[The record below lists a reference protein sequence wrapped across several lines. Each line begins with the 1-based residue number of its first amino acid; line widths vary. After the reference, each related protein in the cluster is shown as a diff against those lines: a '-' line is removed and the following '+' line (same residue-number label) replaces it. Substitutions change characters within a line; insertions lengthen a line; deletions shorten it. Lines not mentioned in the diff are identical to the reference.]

1 MTQTS
6 PGAIAPAAGAL
17 GVPVVVDDLSKHFG
31 DVVAVDHLSFA
42 VQPGRV
48 TGFLGPNGAG
58 KTTTLRCLLGL
69 VAPTS
74 GSATIGGRTYHDIA
88 APTRTVG
95 SALEAT
101 GFHPGRSASNHLR
114 VLARAGG
121 LDEERVPHVL
131 GIVGLGDVGDRAVG
145 GFSLG
150 MRQRLQ
156 LAAALLGDPGV
167 LVLDEPANGL
177 DPEGI
182 AWLRAFL
189 RYLSGEGRTV
199 LVSSHVLSEVEQTV
213 DDVVIIAGGR
223 LVRACPLSELTTESG
238 HVVVRTPSPELLATA
253 VAAHSPAA
261 VLRPQEDGSVSV
273 EGLDPAVVGHL
284 AFANGVELHELRRA
298 TSDLEQIFL
307 SLTSSEGA
315 TA

>member
-1 MTQTS
+1 MTQTDV
-6 PGAIAPAAGAL
+6 ATAPSRTGDPIEVRGLSKRFGEVLA
-17 GVPVVVDDLSKHFG
+17 VDDLTF
-31 DVVAVDHLSFA
+31 DVE
-42 VQPGRV
+42 PGRV

-74 GSATIGGRTYHDIA
+74 GTATIGGRTYHDIHSPA
-88 APTRTVG
+88 LVVG

-101 GFHPGRSASNHLR
+101 GFHPGRNARNHLR
-114 VLARAGG
+114 VLARSSGIDERRVPVVLEQVGLADAGG
-121 LDEERVPHVL
+121 RS
-131 GIVGLGDVGDRAVG
+131 VG

-182 AWLRAFL
+182 AWLRSFL
-189 RYLSGEGRTV
+189 RYLAGEGRTV

-213 DDVVIIAGGR
+213 DDVVIISGGR
-223 LVRACPLSELTTESG
+223 LVRQCPLSELTDQVA
-238 HVVVRTPSPELLATA
+238 HVVVRTPTPDALRAALAERLPGAEVSATDDGSLTVSDA
-253 VAAHSPAA
+253 LPAQVGGVAHSA
-261 VLRPQEDGSVSV
+261 
-273 EGLDPAVVGHL
+273 
-284 AFANGVELHELRRA
+284 GVELHELRA
-298 TSDLEQIFL
+298 ASSDLEQVFL
-307 SLTSSEGA
+307 SLTRGGTS
-315 TA
+315 